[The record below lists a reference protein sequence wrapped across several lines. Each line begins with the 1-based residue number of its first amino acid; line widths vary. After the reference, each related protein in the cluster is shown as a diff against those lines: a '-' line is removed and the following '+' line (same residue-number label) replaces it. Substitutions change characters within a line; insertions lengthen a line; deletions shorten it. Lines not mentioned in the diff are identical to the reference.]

1 MRVLILGGTKA
12 VGPAATR
19 HLREAHTVAVA
30 HSGTH
35 EHADVA
41 DLEHLH
47 GSREELLADGGPV
60 ERWRPEV
67 LVDTFAGGATAERAR
82 QLAEVA
88 TRSDSAHLIAI
99 SSIDVYQHGVDS
111 GMADGTGSR
120 ALSRTPLPV
129 VEDAPLR
136 SAPYPGGSAAHD
148 NVAAEAALHGCGKV
162 TALRPGAIYGPHVGV
177 RERTFVEL
185 IAAGVHELPL
195 PDGGTQLF
203 HRVATDRVGR
213 AIAASV
219 DRAPDGFWACNVVDP
234 YDWDYSGLANEIGR
248 VLDWHWEPIRVAFA
262 DTDHPWQ
269 VTHPFL
275 CSDRRLRDVLQVD
288 EPDPQIALAECL
300 EWQQADVSRA
310 TRG

>member
-12 VGPAATR
+12 VGPASVR
-19 HLREAHTVAVA
+19 HLRDRHTVAIA

-35 EHADVA
+35 EHPEVA
-41 DLEHLH
+41 GVEHLH
-47 GSREELLADGGPV
+47 GPRDELLTAGGLV
-60 ERWRPEV
+60 ERWRPDV
-67 LVDTFAGGATAERAR
+67 LVETFAGGATAGRAR
-82 QLAEVA
+82 ELAGVA
-88 TRSDSAHLIAI
+88 NRAGASHLVAI

-111 GMADGTGSR
+111 GMADGSDTR

-129 VEDAPLR
+129 GEDAPLR

-148 NVAAEAALHGCGKV
+148 NVAAEGALRRWGKV

-185 IAAGVHELPL
+185 IARGVRELPL

-213 AIAASV
+213 AVAAAV

-234 YDWDYSGLANEIGR
+234 YDWDYSGLAGEVAR
-248 VLDWHWEPIRVAFA
+248 LLHWSWEPVRVPFA
-262 DTDHPWQ
+262 AADHPWQ
-269 VTHPFL
+269 VTHPFF
-275 CSDRRLRDVLQVD
+275 CSDRRLREALRV
-288 EPDPQIALAECL
+288 ERPDPRDALAECL
-300 EWQQADVSRA
+300 QWLTEDVARD
-310 TRG
+310 G